1 MHDSLRSPI
10 LKLLMADLRARFFG
24 LLVADFTV
32 DVVLLCIFFLLF
44 SPWLRAVSETTLRE
58 IHS

>member
-10 LKLLMADLRARFFG
+10 LKLLMADLRARIFG

-32 DVVLLCIFFLLF
+32 DVVLQCIFFFL
-44 SPWLRAVSETTLRE
+44 AMVKGSE
-58 IHS
+58 